1 MMYKLAILKGDKE
14 SSSVIDR
21 ALGIIKSSVNDSTA
35 FEVTELPFGVNAV
48 LSFNEPLPNQTLREL
63 KNYDGILVGA
73 LNQEVGTDSLLSVQE
88 SLVALRKYLNIT
100 LACKAV
106 QISDNNVDASPLKN
120 QIVRDTDFIIV
131 QSAKRAN
138 DHVDGNISVDDFAQ
152 DTITYEQREV
162 EQVITAGVE
171 RAMNGKRAV
180 TVVTPFDSFYTSKI
194 WALTAEKIAKIYPDV
209 VVNYVSLSCVISTI
223 IQQPTSLDVVVAP
236 KWVDQILNE
245 ESQKITGLPETVPVS
260 MKNNSGQMLY
270 QLPQINVDDKNLMMA
285 VGEDTAKLILK
296 ECFKHYDNLQKI
308 GV

>member
-1 MMYKLAILKGDKE
+1 MYKLAILKGDKE

-48 LSFNEPLPNQTLREL
+48 LSFNEPLPNQTLREW

-162 EQVITAGVE
+162 EQVITAGFE
-171 RAMNGKRAV
+171 RAMNRKRAV

-209 VVNYVSLSCVISTI
+209 IVNYVSLSCVISTI

-260 MKNNSGQMLY
+260 MKNNNGQMLY
-270 QLPQINVDDKNLMMA
+270 QLPQINVDDKNLMMTA
-285 VGEDTAKLILK
+285 GEGTAKFILK
-296 ECFKHYDNLQKI
+296 ECFKHYDNL
-308 GV
+308 

>member
-162 EQVITAGVE
+162 EQVITAGFE
-171 RAMNGKRAV
+171 RAMNRKRAV

-236 KWVDQILNE
+236 KWVDQVLNE

-296 ECFKHYDNLQKI
+296 ECFNHYDNLQKI

>member
-1 MMYKLAILKGDKE
+1 MYKLAILKGDKE

-162 EQVITAGVE
+162 EQVITAGFE
-171 RAMNGKRAV
+171 RAMNRKRAV
-180 TVVTPFDSFYTSKI
+180 TIVTPFDSFYTSKI

-296 ECFKHYDNLQKI
+296 ECFNHYDNLQKI

>member
-1 MMYKLAILKGDKE
+1 MYKLAILKGDKE

-138 DHVDGNISVDDFAQ
+138 DQVDGNISVDDFAQ
-152 DTITYEQREV
+152 DTITYEQCEV
-162 EQVITAGVE
+162 EQVITAGFE
-171 RAMNGKRAV
+171 RAMNRKRAV
-180 TVVTPFDSFYTSKI
+180 TIVTPFDSFYTSKI
-194 WALTAEKIAKIYPDV
+194 WALTAEKIAKIYP
-209 VVNYVSLSCVISTI
+209 
-223 IQQPTSLDVVVAP
+223 DVVVAP

-270 QLPQINVDDKNLMMA
+270 QLPQINVDDKNLMMTA
-285 VGEDTAKLILK
+285 GEGTAKLILK

>member
-162 EQVITAGVE
+162 EQVITAGFE
-171 RAMNGKRAV
+171 RAMNRKRAV
-180 TVVTPFDSFYTSKI
+180 TIVTPFDSFYTSKI

-209 VVNYVSLSCVISTI
+209 IVNYVSLSCVISTI

-260 MKNNSGQMLY
+260 MKNNNGQMLY
-270 QLPQINVDDKNLMMA
+270 QLPQINVDDKNLMMTA
-285 VGEDTAKLILK
+285 GEGTAKLILK

>member
-1 MMYKLAILKGDKE
+1 MYKLAILKGDKE

-162 EQVITAGVE
+162 EQVITAGFE
-171 RAMNGKRAV
+171 RAMNRKRAV
-180 TVVTPFDSFYTSKI
+180 TIVTPFDSFYTSKI
-194 WALTAEKIAKIYPDV
+194 WELTAEKIAKIYPDV

-296 ECFKHYDNLQKI
+296 ECFNHYDNLQKI

>member
-162 EQVITAGVE
+162 EQVITAGFE
-171 RAMNGKRAV
+171 RAMNRKRAV

-245 ESQKITGLPETVPVS
+245 ESQKITGLPDTVPLS
-260 MKNNSGQMLY
+260 MKNNRGQMLY
-270 QLPQINVDDKNLMMA
+270 QLPQINIDDKDLMMA
-285 VGEDTAKLILK
+285 TGEGTAKIILK
-296 ECFKHYDNLQKI
+296 ECFNHYDNL
-308 GV
+308 

>member
-1 MMYKLAILKGDKE
+1 MYKLAILKGDKE

-21 ALGIIKSSVNDSTA
+21 ALGIIKSSVNGSTA

-162 EQVITAGVE
+162 EQVITAGFE
-171 RAMNGKRAV
+171 RAMNRKRAV

-236 KWVDQILNE
+236 KWVDQVLNE

-270 QLPQINVDDKNLMMA
+270 QLPQINVDDKNLMMTA
-285 VGEDTAKLILK
+285 GEGTAKLILK

>member
-1 MMYKLAILKGDKE
+1 MYKLAILKGDKE

-48 LSFNEPLPNQTLREL
+48 LSFNEPLPNQTIREL

-162 EQVITAGVE
+162 EQVITAGFE
-171 RAMNGKRAV
+171 RAMNRKRAV

-209 VVNYVSLSCVISTI
+209 IVNYVSLSCVISTI

-260 MKNNSGQMLY
+260 MKNNNGQMLY
-270 QLPQINVDDKNLMMA
+270 QLPQINVDDKNLMMTA
-285 VGEDTAKLILK
+285 GEGTANLILK

>member
-21 ALGIIKSSVNDSTA
+21 ALGIIKSSVNGSTA

-162 EQVITAGVE
+162 EQVITAGFE
-171 RAMNGKRAV
+171 RAMNRKRAV

-236 KWVDQILNE
+236 KWVDQVLNE

-270 QLPQINVDDKNLMMA
+270 QLPQINVDDKNLMMTA
-285 VGEDTAKLILK
+285 GEGTAKLILK

>member
-1 MMYKLAILKGDKE
+1 MYKLAILKGDKE

-138 DHVDGNISVDDFAQ
+138 DQVDGNISVDDFAQ

-162 EQVITAGVE
+162 EQVITVGFE
-171 RAMNGKRAV
+171 RAMNRKRAV
-180 TVVTPFDSFYTSKI
+180 TIVTPFDSFYTSKI

-223 IQQPTSLDVVVAP
+223 IQQPTTLDVVVAP

-296 ECFKHYDNLQKI
+296 ECFNHYDNLQKI

>member
-1 MMYKLAILKGDKE
+1 MYKLAILKGDKE

-162 EQVITAGVE
+162 EQVITAGFE
-171 RAMNGKRAV
+171 RAMNRKRAV
-180 TVVTPFDSFYTSKI
+180 TIVTPFGSFYTSKI

-270 QLPQINVDDKNLMMA
+270 QLPQINVDDKNLMMTA
-285 VGEDTAKLILK
+285 GEGTAKLIFK

>member
-138 DHVDGNISVDDFAQ
+138 DHVDGNITVDDFAQ

-162 EQVITAGVE
+162 EQVITAGFE
-171 RAMNGKRAV
+171 RAMNRKRAV

-236 KWVDQILNE
+236 KWVDQVLNE

>member
-1 MMYKLAILKGDKE
+1 MYKLAILKGDKE

-162 EQVITAGVE
+162 EQVITAGFE
-171 RAMNGKRAV
+171 RAMNRKRAV

>member
-138 DHVDGNISVDDFAQ
+138 DHVDGNILVDDFAQ

-162 EQVITAGVE
+162 EQVITAGFE
-171 RAMNGKRAV
+171 RAMNRKRAV

-260 MKNNSGQMLY
+260 MKNNNGQMLY
-270 QLPQINVDDKNLMMA
+270 QLPQINVDDKNLMMTA
-285 VGEDTAKLILK
+285 GEGTAKLILK

>member
-1 MMYKLAILKGDKE
+1 MYKLAILKGDKE

-48 LSFNEPLPNQTLREL
+48 LSFHEPLPNQTLREL

-106 QISDNNVDASPLKN
+106 QISDNNVDVSPLKN
-120 QIVRDTDFIIV
+120 QIVRDTDFVIV

-162 EQVITAGVE
+162 EQVITAGFE
-171 RAMNGKRAV
+171 RAMNRKRAV
-180 TVVTPFDSFYTSKI
+180 TIVTPFDSFYTSKI

-270 QLPQINVDDKNLMMA
+270 QLPQINVDDKNLMMTA
-285 VGEDTAKLILK
+285 GEDTAKLILK